1 MPRYFPRIVTGMRRR
16 LGWVLVAGAIALTAC
31 SKKPVTVAEGG
42 RGAAISYTCLGCH
55 GIPNYKNAYPNYSV
69 PKLTGQHPDY
79 LVLALQAYRSGER
92 AHATMHAQASELSD
106 QDMKDIAMF
115 FGGEPLKSDGA
126 QGTSP
131 DAAQTCVACH
141 GTDGVSITPMY
152 PTLAGQHADYL
163 ARALLDYKEGTRKN
177 PIMANFA
184 QQLSRE
190 QIEQLATYYARQKP
204 ALATVE
210 ANLSAAR

>member
-1 MPRYFPRIVTGMRRR
+1 MLKS
-16 LGWVLVAGAIALTAC
+16 LGWVLAAGAIALTGC
-31 SKKPVTVAEGG
+31 SREPAHDGG

-69 PKLTGQHPDY
+69 PKLTGQHADY
-79 LVLALQAYRSGER
+79 LVLALQAYRNGER

-106 QDMKDIAMF
+106 QDMKDIATF

-126 QGTSP
+126 QDGSP
-131 DAAQTCVACH
+131 PKAAETCVACH

-152 PTLAGQHADYL
+152 PTLAGQHQDYL
-163 ARALLDYKEGTRKN
+163 ARALLDYKENTRKN
-177 PIMANFA
+177 PIMSNFA

-190 QIEQLATYYARQKP
+190 DIEALAQYYARQKP
-204 ALATVE
+204 SLDTVRHS
-210 ANLSAAR
+210 LTAAR

>member
-1 MPRYFPRIVTGMRRR
+1 M
-16 LGWVLVAGAIALTAC
+16 AGAIALTAC
-31 SKKPVTVAEGG
+31 SKQSATVVDGG

-69 PKLTGQHPDY
+69 PKLTGQHADY

-92 AHATMHAQASELSD
+92 AHVTMHAQASELSD
-106 QDMKDIAMF
+106 QDMKDIATF
-115 FGGEPLKSDGA
+115 FGGEPLKSDGKA
-126 QGTSP
+126 DGSAP
-131 DAAQTCVACH
+131 EAAQTCIACH

-163 ARALLDYKEGTRKN
+163 SRALIEYKEGTRKN
-177 PIMANFA
+177 PIMGNFA
-184 QQLSRE
+184 QMLSHE
-190 QIEQLATYYARQKP
+190 QIEELAEYYSGQTP

-210 ANLSAAR
+210 HSLTAAK